1 MVSTVKARRRSER
14 DNPQGMLGE
23 LSEEKETAYASLH
36 AETTQQA
43 NGQERAN
50 VDYDRMHHVFFL
62 VPHIS
67 RHGHCLCKARLREWR
82 STSFKGPE
90 RTQRFAT
97 HPSTR
102 SVEHSRPPLRQAGG
116 SEHHTNRAVA
126 LHIAALL
133 AQVSSAEDVDARLV
147 TAADSTDRLVA
158 LCDLCAAL
166 TRGKA
171 TSRAT
176 RPGKPSRIPTEQK
189 CPQSN
194 SSWLASNFS
203 SDPFKQLARVNNQ
216 EYGKSSL
223 RMQ

>member
-14 DNPQGMLGE
+14 ENPKTMLGE

-67 RHGHCLCKARLREWR
+67 RHGRCLCKARLREWR

-102 SVEHSRPPLRQAGG
+102 SVGG

-133 AQVSSAEDVDARLV
+133 AQVSSAEDIDARQV
-147 TAADSTDRLVA
+147 SAADSTDCLIA
-158 LCDLCAAL
+158 LCDLRAAL
-166 TRGKA
+166 GAPFAPFALA
-171 TSRAT
+171 T
-176 RPGKPSRIPTEQK
+176 
-189 CPQSN
+189 
-194 SSWLASNFS
+194 
-203 SDPFKQLARVNNQ
+203 
-216 EYGKSSL
+216 
-223 RMQ
+223 